1 MAFREKTRWNLQNLP
16 NGWKLH
22 MELGGAG
29 ISGFYNKSNLVEES
43 VLERKVLHSVQGLLS
58 LGPLWEIH
66 IEITDGTH

>member
-1 MAFREKTRWNLQNLP
+1 
-16 NGWKLH
+16 

-43 VLERKVLHSVQGLLS
+43 VLERKVLNSVQGLLS